1 MHTLAKAYQGF
12 IRFFSNF
19 QSLFLFLVR
28 IIWGHQFF
36 ITGLGKYSRIEATVQ
51 LFQSLHIPLPVFS
64 AYLVGTV
71 ELIGGILLIVG
82 LGSRLAALFLAII
95 MFTAMSTAHAHVF
108 SDFKFISDPSLVV
121 QQAPFP
127 FLIACLI
134 VLFFGP
140 GKISLD
146 AWIKR
151 SIQNRHKFH

>member
-1 MHTLAKAYQGF
+1 MHTLAKGYQGF

-36 ITGLGKYSRIEATVQ
+36 ITGLGKFSRIEATAQ
-51 LFQSLHIPLPVFS
+51 FFHSLHIPLPIFS
-64 AYLVGTV
+64 AYLVATI
-71 ELIGGILLIVG
+71 ELVGGILLIVG
-82 LGSRLAALFLAII
+82 LGSRLAAFLLAII
-95 MFTAMSTAHAHVF
+95 MFIAMSTAHAHVF
-108 SDFKFISDPSLVV
+108 SNWKFISDPSLVV

-127 FLIACLI
+127 FLMACLI

-151 SIQNRHKFH
+151 AIERRHNF